1 MIVNVIGY
9 TDDGVM
15 NNRALIKMPKC
26 VSSFDRIDFV
36 LFPKYNSCKNEIS
49 EITYGELYTRIL
61 KNVRHSL
68 SMERLYIDIGQM
80 TKTVRAFEMSY
91 IDGTILDL
99 FSLSCRALGRN
110 VEDEMIKV
118 IKKQKISIFYF
129 SNTGKNE
136 DGLFLKKFQFEI
148 FPI

>member
-36 LFPKYNSCKNEIS
+36 LFPQYNSCKNEIS

-91 IDGTILDL
+91 TSSQNAEQQIKDIGIL
-99 FSLSCRALGRN
+99 
-110 VEDEMIKV
+110 
-118 IKKQKISIFYF
+118 
-129 SNTGKNE
+129 
-136 DGLFLKKFQFEI
+136 
-148 FPI
+148 